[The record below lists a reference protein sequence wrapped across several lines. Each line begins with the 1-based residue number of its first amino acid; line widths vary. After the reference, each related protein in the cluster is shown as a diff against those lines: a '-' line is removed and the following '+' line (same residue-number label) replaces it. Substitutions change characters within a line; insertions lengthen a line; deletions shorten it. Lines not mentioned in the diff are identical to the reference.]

1 MAGVYISGI
10 DIPSCGRVVF
20 IRGDGRVTTEFGEQ
34 VIGRAIEVQTHGD
47 LIDRDETLEL
57 LQYMGNRDYRREK
70 GTIADA
76 MKMIRYEEYTPAVIK
91 SDKLDIKEE
100 TNA

>member
-10 DIPSCGRVVF
+10 NIPPCGRVVF

-34 VIGRAIEVQTHGD
+34 IIGHAIEVPTHGD

-70 GTIADA
+70 GTIANA
-76 MKMIRYEEYTPAVIK
+76 MKMLRFREYTPAVIEA
-91 SDKLDIKEE
+91 DKESTKEE